1 MFDSDNYAR
10 IENDNT
16 SVCTRKDS
24 QRSRKKKI
32 PLKPKKYGSEK
43 I

>member
-16 SVCTRKDS
+16 SVCARKDS
-24 QRSRKKKI
+24 QRSRK
-32 PLKPKKYGSEK
+32 ENCTQA
-43 I
+43 